1 MFILEVRILVL
12 EVRGLKKYYK
22 EIKAVDDISFSI
34 KKGEIF
40 ALLGPNSAGKTTTIK
55 CILGLR
61 FKDSGEIIKNGTI
74 AYLPEGKELYQS
86 YTVRKMIEFTADL
99 TSDFD
104 KGKCYS
110 LIEKFDLPLSEKVS
124 ELSNGQTTQLYIA
137 LVLSQKADLYIL
149 DEPTWGLDPIVR
161 NQILDAIRNI
171 PMDGGSVLYT
181 SHILS
186 EVEKVADKVAIM
198 NKGKII
204 EIGYLDD
211 IKERY
216 CAIKVEKGKKAK
228 GYQYKS
234 TQSEDIYIVKKDYAK
249 ENKFECELITFD
261 ILFEALIVGSNISG
275 DSRGDLN
282 EKRIQ

>member
-1 MFILEVRILVL
+1 MLVL

-22 EIKAVDDISFSI
+22 EIRAVDSISFSI
-34 KKGEIF
+34 EKSEIF
-40 ALLGPNSAGKTTTIK
+40 ALLGPNGAGKTTTIK

-61 FKDSGEIIKNGTI
+61 FKDSGEIIKNGKI

-86 YTVRKMIEFTADL
+86 YTVKKMVEFTADL
-99 TSDFD
+99 TEDFD
-104 KGKCYS
+104 KSKCYG

-124 ELSNGQTTQLYIA
+124 ELSNGQTTQLYLA

-211 IKERY
+211 IKEKY
-216 CAIKVEKGKKAK
+216 CAIKVEKGKKVE
-228 GYQYKS
+228 GYKYKS
-234 TQSEDIYIVKKDYAK
+234 TKSEDIYIVTKDYAK
-249 ENKFECELITFD
+249 ENKFEYELVTFD
-261 ILFEALIVGSNISG
+261 VLFEAFIVGSNTNG
-275 DSRGDLN
+275 NNRGDI
-282 EKRIQ
+282 R